1 MVLQQFFSNA
11 VFLKKCNVYECLI
24 VNVYETAVWHINPCF
39 EDFTNLF
46 FKSNYMLRFLKCM
59 SDKYEQMHS

>member
-11 VFLKKCNVYECLI
+11 VCLKKCNVYECLI
-24 VNVYETAVWHINPCF
+24 VNVYETAVWHVNPCSK
-39 EDFTNLF
+39 DFTNLF

-59 SDKYEQMHS
+59 SDEYEQMHS